1 MEANKENISTVKG
14 DNVVAKPKIGRTSM
28 HAVEAEVMVA
38 PLPKPMLRSDAEVIR
53 VLTEIIASA
62 PEAPLFFNLTEV
74 TVWQDKVYNPWLRR
88 ARSEAPK

>member
-14 DNVVAKPKIGRTSM
+14 DGVVTKTRIGRSSM
-28 HAVEAEVMVA
+28 HAAEAEVAVA
-38 PLPKPMLRSDAEVIR
+38 PLPKPTLRSDAEAIR
-53 VLTEIIASA
+53 ALIEIVAAA
-62 PEAPLFFNLTEV
+62 PEAPAFFSLTEV